1 MLHLRL
7 ERPRVRAL
15 RTFIFSSALGLS
27 LSLANLGAAGPFPPD
42 PVREIRNAITDNK
55 VITAEQ
61 IENLRTLGDLTEAIQ
76 LINQSSARVA
86 PELRERLVQRLVKG
100 SREDLKSSQ
109 FRWPAIALLGD
120 MASQERQAST
130 PNIYLRIALIQLIP
144 DFAQYTKDDDRRV
157 RASAVL
163 SLGNA
168 VAMTTPDFV
177 ESDPKDLVKPI
188 EALLLTGKTTSD
200 REAAAEGLGNLVR
213 NPVPFDFAEVKATE
227 NGSVFGIVVP
237 GYRSLVILGK
247 IDQTRIVV
255 GQTLMVYSPFP
266 KSQFLGRIR
275 VSSIREREDVNKEN
289 EAVCEIVGKPVNPIE
304 KGDRVSSKVDLN
316 TEVITI
322 ASKKILAPE
331 KESDV
336 EVRRLTVNALELTT
350 SGNLSLIREEN
361 DQELI
366 NQLPFFLVLR
376 NSAKALA
383 AATEDPDAEVRLSA
397 LRTMEDI
404 GTIRERVRPLRQG
417 LPAGAESTLPGPLKE
432 ALPALSRSVSEDPDA
447 RCRLTA
453 VEALERIP
461 DVLSQQNP
469 ESETALKSL
478 IKAIRDKQSPFVRW
492 AAGRTLGKVAPVM
505 PNLVLPALTELLLDP
520 RSDGD
525 VQIAAATAIRRY
537 GETQTAAK
545 TPTDSEVTA
554 ATVRALVRTSG
565 QGYPYEVVNG
575 IYHGDSTVRLNSLRA
590 LDAIGEAAAPAIPDL
605 IAVLQDANV
614 EVRQNAALIL
624 GHFGK
629 KAESAIPGLNKAL
642 ADPEPDFR
650 RYVSEALLRIEGR

>member
-1 MLHLRL
+1 
-7 ERPRVRAL
+7 L
-15 RTFIFSSALGLS
+15 RTVVFGSAVGLCV
-27 LSLANLGAAGPFPPD
+27 SLAGFGAAGPFPPD
-42 PVREIRNAITDNK
+42 PVRDIRNAIVDNK
-55 VITAEQ
+55 AITPDQ

-76 LINQSSARVA
+76 LINQGSARVE
-86 PELRERLVQRLVKG
+86 PELRERLAQRFKKTGL
-100 SREDLKSSQ
+100 EDLKSTQ
-109 FRWPAIALLGD
+109 FRWPAIILLAD
-120 MASQERQAST
+120 LASQERQAT
-130 PNIYLRIALIQLIP
+130 TANPYLRISLVQMIP
-144 DFAQYTKDDDRRV
+144 AFAEYTKDNDQRV

-168 VAMTTPDFV
+168 IAMATPEFV
-177 ESDPKDLVKPI
+177 ETDPRDLTKPI
-188 EALLLTGKTTSD
+188 ESLLLNGKTTSD

-213 NPVPFDFAEVKATE
+213 NPVPFDFAEVKAVE
-227 NGSVFGIVVP
+227 YGSVFGIIVP
-237 GYRSLVILGK
+237 GYRPQVILGRL
-247 IDQTRIVV
+247 DQTRIGI

-275 VSSIREREDVNKEN
+275 VSSSREREDTKER
-289 EAVCEIVGKPVNPIE
+289 EAVCEVLGKPVRPIE
-304 KGDRVSSKVDLN
+304 KGDRVSSKVDLSS
-316 TEVITI
+316 EVITI

-331 KESDV
+331 KEPDV

-361 DQELI
+361 DQELT
-366 NQLPFFLVLR
+366 NQLPFFQVLAQ
-376 NSAKALA
+376 SAKALA
-383 AATEDPDAEVRLSA
+383 TATEDPDTEVRLSA

-404 GTIRERVRPLRQG
+404 GTIRERLRPLRQG
-417 LPAGAESTLPGPLKE
+417 LAPEAASILPAPLKE
-432 ALPALSRSVSEDPDA
+432 ALPALSRSVREDPDA

-461 DVLSQQNP
+461 DVLSQENP

-478 IKAIRDKQSPFVRW
+478 IKAIRDNSLFVRW
-492 AAGRTLGKVAPVM
+492 ATGRTLGKVAPVM

-525 VQIAAATAIRRY
+525 VQNAAATAIRRY

-545 TPTDSEVTA
+545 TPTDAEVMA

-565 QGYPYEVVNG
+565 QGYPYEVING
-575 IYHGDSTVRLNSLRA
+575 VYHGDSTVRLNSLRA
-590 LDAIGEAAAPAIPDL
+590 LDAIGEAAASAIPDL
-605 IAVLQDANV
+605 IAVLQDTNV
-614 EVRQNAALIL
+614 EVRQNAALVL

-629 KAESAIPGLNKAL
+629 KAESAIPALNKAL
-642 ADPEPDFR
+642 GDPEPDFR